1 MFRRAN
7 EFEINSSVVGNNN
20 VVENEMN
27 VDIDMVQSNPMNPAM
42 MGSSCCSPIKE
53 AVKERCV
60 HRTIVHEVPHV
71 CPIRTRIINHH
82 VYKHTYRPEYS
93 CCEENTVSN
102 VQCGSCNQFR

>member
-7 EFEINSSVVGNNN
+7 NYEFNSSISGNNN
-20 VVENEMN
+20 IVENEMN
-27 VDIDMVQSNPMNPAM
+27 VDIDMIQNGQMNDTMSTTMGCPIREPM
-42 MGSSCCSPIKE
+42 KE
-53 AVKERCV
+53 KCV

-71 CPIRTRIINHH
+71 CPIRTKIINHH

-102 VQCGSCNQFR
+102 VQCGSCCNFR